1 MNKQNAIRNQ
11 AAAGAE
17 KKNVY
22 QVITDR
28 IVELLQKGTIPW
40 KKSWTTV
47 RPQNLV
53 TGHIYH
59 GFNRLLLSASEFIS
73 PYFLTAKQCHA
84 LGGRIRK
91 GERGTPVVY
100 YQNSWKLADGSYS
113 DGKNLTAEQKQS
125 LSRSAML
132 KYYTVFNVTQ
142 CIGLD
147 DHLPEP
153 PADAGVQESFPFD
166 VADTILENFQNGPI
180 VQQAETFDPC
190 YYPRLDVVQMPNLTL
205 FKSPAHYYQTLFHEL
220 VHATGH
226 ASRLARPEVTT
237 RETRFGS
244 EEYSREELVAE
255 IGSSFLMNQ
264 AGILNDEIVENNVAY
279 IQHWIAKLQN
289 DPKLIV
295 YAASTA
301 EKACNFILTGASAA
315 QAA

>member
-1 MNKQNAIRNQ
+1 MKTQNAINSQ

-28 IVELLQKGTIPW
+28 IVELLRKGTIPW
-40 KKSWTTV
+40 KQSWTTI

-53 TGHIYH
+53 TKHIYH
-59 GFNRLLLSASEFIS
+59 GFNRLLLCSSEFSS
-73 PYFLTAKQCHA
+73 PYFLTAQQCYK

-100 YQNSWKLADGSYS
+100 YQNSWKLADGSFS
-113 DGKNLTAEQKQS
+113 DGKNLSNEQKQS

-153 PADAGVQESFPFD
+153 PAAAAVQESFPFD

-180 VQQAETFDPC
+180 VQQADNFDPC
-190 YYPRLDVVQMPNLTL
+190 YHPRMDVVQMPNISL
-205 FKSPAHYYQTLFHEL
+205 FKTPANYYQTLFHEL
-220 VHATGH
+220 IHSTGH
-226 ASRLARPEVTT
+226 ASRLARPDVTT
-237 RETRFGS
+237 REIRFGS

-264 AGILNDEIVENNVAY
+264 AGILSEEIVENNAAY
-279 IQHWIAKLQN
+279 VQHWIAKLQN
-289 DPKLIV
+289 DPKMIV
-295 YAASTA
+295 FAASAA
-301 EKACNFILTGASAA
+301 EKASTFILSGASAA
-315 QAA
+315 LAA